1 MTVGDNHGTNWRY
14 LASMGYLG
22 AIKDIVGDDG
32 FKEGFLLPERLVHV
46 SELNIIQRSCP
57 VCGCVITGPDYNVW
71 HIMAAHE
78 VGHAQEARQMGFNF
92 TVEDDGDDDDGG
104 VPI

>member
-1 MTVGDNHGTNWRY
+1 
-14 LASMGYLG
+14 
-22 AIKDIVGDDG
+22 
-32 FKEGFLLPERLVHV
+32 
-46 SELNIIQRSCP
+46 
-57 VCGCVITGPDYNVW
+57 VITGPDYNVW

-78 VGHAQEARQMGFNF
+78 VGHAQEARQLGFNF